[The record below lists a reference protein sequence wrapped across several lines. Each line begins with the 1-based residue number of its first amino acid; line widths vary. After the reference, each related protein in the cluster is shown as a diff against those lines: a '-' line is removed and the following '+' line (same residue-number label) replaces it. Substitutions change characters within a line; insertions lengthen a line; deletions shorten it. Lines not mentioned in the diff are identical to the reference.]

1 MSNLS
6 PILSAMKNLRLFFL
20 PLLAALFVLSAF
32 RLVPSAEREVRNVP
46 AFTQLNLT
54 GSLTIVLRQG
64 SAQKV
69 EVDAAPEDLSH
80 IETIV
85 TNGKLRVGTKQEKK
99 GAGLS
104 WSSYNFKGP
113 VTVYVTMPT
122 IEALGV
128 SGSGSLSAA
137 DPIKSDDLQLSVS
150 GSGRMKLSR
159 VQANRLKS
167 SVSGSG
173 VIAMSGTSPR
183 HEVSISGSGQV
194 DAPNMRSETSRVS
207 ISGSGN
213 CRIEVTKTLDA
224 SLAGSGNV
232 YVTGKPQINA
242 STAGSGRV
250 RSS

>member
-1 MSNLS
+1 
-6 PILSAMKNLRLFFL
+6 MKNLRLFFL

-32 RLVPSAEREVRNVP
+32 RLAPTAEREVRSVP
-46 AFTQLNLT
+46 AFTQLNLA
-54 GSLTIVLRQG
+54 GSFNIVLRQG
-64 SAQKV
+64 STQKV
-69 EVDAAPEDLSH
+69 EVEASPEDLSH
-80 IETIV
+80 IETTV
-85 TNGKLRVGTKQEKK
+85 TNGKLRVGAKQEKK
-99 GAGLS
+99 TGGLS
-104 WSSYNFKGP
+104 WSSYSFKRP

-128 SGSGSLSAA
+128 SGSGNMTTT
-137 DPIKSDDLQLSVS
+137 DPIQGNELQLSVS
-150 GSGRMKLSR
+150 GSGHMKLGR

-173 VIAMSGTSPR
+173 EITMSGTSPR

-194 DAPNMRSETSRVS
+194 NAPNMRSETCRVT

>member
-1 MSNLS
+1 
-6 PILSAMKNLRLFFL
+6 MKNLRLSFL
-20 PLLAALFVLSAF
+20 SLLAALFVLSAF
-32 RLVPSAEREVRNVP
+32 RLNPTNETEKRNVP
-46 AFTQLNLT
+46 AFTQLNLA
-54 GSLTIVLRQG
+54 GSFNVVLRQG
-64 SAQKV
+64 SPQKV
-69 EVDAAPEDLSH
+69 EVDSDPRDLLH
-80 IETIV
+80 IETTV

-99 GAGLS
+99 GSGLS
-104 WSSYNFKGP
+104 WSSYNFKRP
-113 VTVYVTMPT
+113 VTVYITMPN

-128 SGSGSLSAA
+128 SGSGNMSAA
-137 DPIKSDDLQLSVS
+137 EAIQGNNLELSVS

-159 VQANRLKS
+159 VQANKLKS

-173 VIAMSGTSPR
+173 EIAMSGTSPR

-194 DAPNMRSETSRVS
+194 NAPNMRSETCRVS

>member
-1 MSNLS
+1 
-6 PILSAMKNLRLFFL
+6 MKNVRLFFL

-32 RLVPSAEREVRNVP
+32 RLAPVAEREVRNVP
-46 AFTQLNLT
+46 AFTQLTLA
-54 GSLTIVLRQG
+54 GSFNIVLRQD
-64 SAQKV
+64 SNQKV

-80 IETIV
+80 VETTV
-85 TNGKLRVGTKQEKK
+85 TNGRLRVGTKQEKR
-99 GAGLS
+99 GMGTS
-104 WSSYNFKGP
+104 WSSYNFKRP

-128 SGSGSLSAA
+128 SGSGYMSAA
-137 DPIKSDDLQLSVS
+137 EAIQGNNLELSVS

-159 VQANRLKS
+159 VQANKLKS

-173 VIAMSGTSPR
+173 EIAMSGTSPR

-194 DAPNMRSETSRVS
+194 NAPNMRSETCRVS

-242 STAGSGRV
+242 STAGRGRV